1 MDRAEETE
9 KLLARMKFPG
19 NGPAWYYVQAA
30 SQIIGG
36 SKRRARELLA
46 SAQVIFSGRTSRY
59 DETLKTS
66 AGQRNSARA
75 AIASAKKKTLLRFS
89 KGRVLVTGAAGFI
102 GSALVHE
109 LNARGITRIVV
120 SDHLGNDEK
129 WRNLAPLAFED
140 FIPPDRLLE
149 DLKQDPGSH
158 GKFLACFHLGA
169 CSSTTVT
176 DAAYVME
183 NNFGYTKGLCRW
195 ALSTGSRFIYASSAA
210 TYGDGS
216 AGMDDKNENLRA
228 FRPLNLYGYSK
239 HLFDLYAQ
247 NGAML
252 PKIVGLKYFN
262 VFGPNEYHKGD
273 MRSLVCKAYDQIVT
287 TGKIRLFKS
296 YKPEYADGAQMRDFV
311 YVKDAVAM
319 TLYLAETPAAAGLYN
334 IGAGVA
340 RTWNDLANA
349 LFGALNIPPNIEF
362 IEMPESIKN
371 QYQYYTCADISKLR
385 SMNYDAPTTTLEDAV
400 TDYAVNYL
408 KPGRRLGD
416 EIGS

>member
-1 MDRAEETE
+1 MA
-9 KLLARMKFPG
+9 KLLKPPTDRSRSRLSPT
-19 NGPAWYYVQAA
+19 
-30 SQIIGG
+30 G
-36 SKRRARELLA
+36 SGTKKRPLSSKSR
-46 SAQVIFSGRTSRY
+46 VI
-59 DETLKTS
+59 
-66 AGQRNSARA
+66 
-75 AIASAKKKTLLRFS
+75 
-89 KGRVLVTGAAGFI
+89 VTGAAGFI

-109 LNARGITRIVV
+109 LNRRGVTRILV
-120 SDHLGNDEK
+120 SDHLGHDEK
-129 WRNLAPLAFED
+129 WRNLVPLAFED
-140 FIPPDRLLE
+140 FVPPEKLLR
-149 DLKQDPGSH
+149 DLEQDASSY
-158 GKFLACFHLGA
+158 GKFQACLHLGA

-183 NNFGYTKGLCRW
+183 NNFAYTKNLCRW
-195 ALSTGSRFIYASSAA
+195 ALSTKTRFIYASSAA

-247 NGAML
+247 SEHILAQV
-252 PKIVGLKYFN
+252 VGLKYFN

-296 YKPEYADGAQMRDFV
+296 YRPEYPDGGQMRDFI

-319 TLYLAETPAAAGLYN
+319 TLHLAESSAASGLYN

-340 RTWNDLANA
+340 RTWNDLADA
-349 LFGALNIPPNIEF
+349 LFSALNMPRTVEF
-362 IEMPESIKN
+362 IEMPKNIMN

-385 SMNYDAPTTTLEDAV
+385 SSNYKTPTTSLEDAV
-400 TDYAVNYL
+400 RDYAVKYL
-408 KPGRRLGD
+408 RSGKRLGE
-416 EIGS
+416 EISS